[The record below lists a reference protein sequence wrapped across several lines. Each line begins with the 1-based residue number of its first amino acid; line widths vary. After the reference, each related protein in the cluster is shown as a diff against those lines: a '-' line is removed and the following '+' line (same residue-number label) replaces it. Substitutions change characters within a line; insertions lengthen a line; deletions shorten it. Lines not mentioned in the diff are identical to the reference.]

1 MADTRKSEA
10 NTESATALRDVVK
23 IVRLDEEA
31 AAGNAVFYKN
41 SDFLA
46 LRAEIENENG
56 EREEKT
62 WDRVFLH
69 RAFPF
74 DDPYRYISVLDK
86 DQNEIG
92 IIGDLR
98 NIEPEIRKLL
108 EEELERKY
116 YTPEIKAIKQVKER
130 YGFSYW
136 KVETDIGPLQFTVQ
150 DTYRSIL
157 RVTPTRIF
165 IVDMNGNRYEVPD
178 LEALDRKSYRLIE
191 LYL

>member
-1 MADTRKSEA
+1 MAETRKSEA
-10 NTESATALRDVVK
+10 NTEATALRDVVK

-31 AAGNAVFYKN
+31 AAGNAVFYKQ

-46 LRAEIENENG
+46 LKAKLENEKG

-69 RAFPF
+69 RMFPF
-74 DDPYRYISVLDK
+74 DDPLKYISVLDK

-92 IIGDLR
+92 IIGDIR
-98 NIEPEIRKLL
+98 NMAPEMRKLL
-108 EEELERKY
+108 EDELERKY
-116 YTPEIKAIKQVKER
+116 YAPKIKAIKQVKER

-136 KVETDIGPLQFTVQ
+136 KVETDIGPIQFTLQ

-157 RVTPTRIF
+157 RVTSTRIF

-178 LEALDRKSYRLIE
+178 LMALDRKSYRMIE

>member
-10 NTESATALRDVVK
+10 NTESATELRDVVK

-46 LRAEIENENG
+46 LRAKIENENG

>member
-46 LRAEIENENG
+46 LRAKIENENG
-56 EREEKT
+56 ERDEKT

>member
-46 LRAEIENENG
+46 LRAKIENENG

>member
-10 NTESATALRDVVK
+10 NTESATELRDVVK

-46 LRAEIENENG
+46 LRAKIENENG

-98 NIEPEIRKLL
+98 NLS
-108 EEELERKY
+108 RKY
-116 YTPEIKAIKQVKER
+116 
-130 YGFSYW
+130 SC
-136 KVETDIGPLQFTVQ
+136 
-150 DTYRSIL
+150 
-157 RVTPTRIF
+157 
-165 IVDMNGNRYEVPD
+165 
-178 LEALDRKSYRLIE
+178 
-191 LYL
+191 

>member
-31 AAGNAVFYKN
+31 VAGNAVFYKN

-46 LRAEIENENG
+46 LRAKIENENG

>member
-10 NTESATALRDVVK
+10 NTESATELRDVVK

-46 LRAEIENENG
+46 LRAKIENENG
-56 EREEKT
+56 ERDEKT

>member
-1 MADTRKSEA
+1 VADTRKSEA
-10 NTESATALRDVVK
+10 NTESATELRDVVK

-46 LRAEIENENG
+46 LRAKIENENG

>member
-1 MADTRKSEA
+1 MADNQKSET
-10 NTESATALRDVVK
+10 NTQATSLRDVIK
-23 IVRLDEEA
+23 IIRLDEEV
-31 AAGNAVFYKN
+31 AAGNAEFYKN
-41 SDFLA
+41 NDFIA
-46 LRAEIENENG
+46 LKAKLENENG
-56 EREEKT
+56 EREEKS
-62 WDRVFLH
+62 WERIFLH

-98 NIEPEIRKLL
+98 NMPPEPRALL
-108 EEELERKY
+108 ESELDRKY
-116 YTPEIKAIKQVKER
+116 YAPKVKAIKQVKER

-136 KVETDIGPLQFTVQ
+136 NVETDIGPIQFTLQ

-157 RVTPTRIF
+157 RVTPTRVF
-165 IVDMNGNRYEVPD
+165 IVDMNGNRYEIPD
-178 LEALDRKSYRLIE
+178 VEALDRKSYRLIE

>member
-1 MADTRKSEA
+1 VADTRKSEA

-46 LRAEIENENG
+46 LRAKIENENG